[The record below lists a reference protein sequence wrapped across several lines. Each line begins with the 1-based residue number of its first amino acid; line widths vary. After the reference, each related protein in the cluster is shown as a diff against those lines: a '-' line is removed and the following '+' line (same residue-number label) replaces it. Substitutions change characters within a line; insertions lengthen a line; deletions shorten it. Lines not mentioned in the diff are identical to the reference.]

1 GASQSTRSQRPS
13 ARGRASEGARGSL
26 LGALGRLVH
35 NTWQRVRS
43 RTVQFLC
50 PVSAQPL
57 APPVIWLT
65 AFHCRVAAVLDEAP
79 RHGLPVAGVAD
90 VGQLVCETVVR
101 VLPECYWR

>member
-1 GASQSTRSQRPS
+1 M
-13 ARGRASEGARGSL
+13 

-35 NTWQRVRS
+35 NTCQRVRS

-65 AFHCRVAAVLDEAP
+65 AFHCRVAAVMDEW
-79 RHGLPVAGVAD
+79 RAGK
-90 VGQLVCETVVR
+90 R
-101 VLPECYWR
+101 